1 MDEELRFAGLM
12 VAPEVVETIV
22 KLAAE
27 KVEGVAS
34 VGVPS
39 DLGAMF
45 SLFSPKKPAAAVPG
59 VAVAVEGDALR
70 IAVHL
75 AVFFGYPFVTLADE
89 VRERVAAN
97 VASQVGAE
105 IAGVDVYIDALVFP
119 KE

>member
-1 MDEELRFAGLM
+1 MDEELKFAGLM

-22 KLAAE
+22 RLSAG

-39 DLGAMF
+39 DLNNMF
-45 SLFSPKKPAAAVPG
+45 SFLSPRKPAAAAP
-59 VAVAVEGDALR
+59 AVTVEVEGDALR
-70 IAVHL
+70 IAL
-75 AVFFGYPFVTLADE
+75 RLTVFFGYPFVTLASE
-89 VRERVAAN
+89 VRRAVASS
-97 VASQVGAE
+97 VSSQVGAE